1 MIKNSNGY
9 LESYYH
15 DCKSGKFIIGHELML
30 TLDQLMVDL
39 VSDEYVY
46 DTTYADMLINFMEG
60 CIRLTK
66 SPFYGKPMI
75 LMSWQKAWISALYG
89 FQMYEKELG
98 KYVGRFTETLLLIGR
113 KNAKSETTSALILA
127 EMLAAG
133 EGKDLVCASNT
144 YEQSGILYEA
154 VDTMRVMIDPQSK
167 DTWRNRK
174 GLKCLYN
181 NNKLFMMSDRTTG
194 KEGRNIDMAAVDEM
208 HEMKDNTLIK
218 PIEQSMSI
226 KEEKKLILIT
236 TNGFVNDGELD
247 DRLKKYRAIIYGEDT
262 GFASRRKLPW
272 LYTQDSES
280 EVWETDE
287 NGINQAWQ
295 KSNPSLVYG
304 VKKWAFLRDSV
315 EDAKKS
321 KQDRMFVLSKDFNFK
336 VSNSEAWLM
345 REDYDYDAPF
355 DIEDFRGAVCL
366 GSVDLSETTD
376 LCSAKIMLLKPNDRR
391 KYIFSHYW
399 IPESKLTDAPDE
411 SSGAKYHEWANN
423 DLMTI
428 VEGNDIDL
436 SVVADWF
443 YSLKEKYD
451 IQLLYCGYDQRFKR
465 DWQNK
470 MEYYGWMD
478 KQELIMIYQR
488 PDVLNSPIKQV
499 EADLKDRLIIG
510 LNEIDKWCLG
520 NSELKLDARGKGLL
534 VKISGQQSRRIDGA
548 VTLVMLQEMFNRY
561 KVELTNY
568 FQ

>member
-15 DCKSGKFIIGHELML
+15 DCKTGKFIIGHELML
-30 TLDQLMVDL
+30 TLEQLMVDL
-39 VSDEYVY
+39 ESDEYVY
-46 DTTYADMLINFMEG
+46 DTSYADMLINFMEG

-89 FQMYEKELG
+89 FQMYEKELD
-98 KYVGRFTETLLLIGR
+98 KYVGRFTETLLLVGR

-154 VDTMRVMIDPQSK
+154 VDTMRMMIDPQSK

-194 KEGRNIDMAAVDEM
+194 KEGRNIDIAAVDEM

-262 GFASRRKLPW
+262 GFASKRKLPW
-272 LYTQDSES
+272 LYTQDSEA

-304 VKKWAFLRDSV
+304 IKKWSFLRDCV
-315 EDAKKS
+315 DAAKES
-321 KQDRMFVLSKDFNFK
+321 KEDRMFVLSKDFNFK
-336 VSNSEAWLM
+336 VSNAEAWLLM
-345 REDYDYDAPF
+345 EDYNYQEEF
-355 DIEDFRGAVCL
+355 NLEDFRGSYCL
-366 GSVDLSETTD
+366 GAVDLAETTD
-376 LCSAKIMLLKPNDRR
+376 MTSAKILLLKKGDRR
-391 KYIFSHYW
+391 KYVFSHYW
-399 IPESKLTDAPDE
+399 IPEKKLEASSDE
-411 SSGAKYHEWANN
+411 EAGAQYLEWAQAGM
-423 DLMTI
+423 LTI
-428 VEGNDIDL
+428 TEGNDIDL

-443 YSLKEKYD
+443 YDLMKDYQ
-451 IQLLYCGYDQRFKR
+451 ITLLYCGYDQRFKR
-465 DWQNK
+465 DWVNK
-470 MEYYGWMD
+470 MEYYGWND
-478 KQELIMIYQR
+478 KKELEMVLQS
-488 PDVLNSPIKQV
+488 PDILSNPIRQV
-499 EADLKDRLIIG
+499 EADLKDRFIIG
-510 LNEIDKWCLG
+510 LNDIDRWCLG
-520 NSELKLDARGKGLL
+520 NAALKVDARGKGML
-534 VKISGQQSRRIDGA
+534 VKSNGQAARRIDGA
-548 VTLVMLQEMFNRY
+548 VTLVILQEMFNRY
-561 KVELTNY
+561 GTEVKSYL
-568 FQ
+568 

>member
-15 DCKSGKFIIGHELML
+15 DCKTGKFIIGHELML
-30 TLDQLMVDL
+30 TLEQLMVDL
-39 VSDEYVY
+39 ESDEYVY
-46 DTTYADMLINFMEG
+46 DTSYADMLINFMEG

-89 FQMYEKELG
+89 FQMYEKELD
-98 KYVGRFTETLLLIGR
+98 KYVGRFTETLLLVGR

-154 VDTMRVMIDPQSK
+154 VDTMRMMIDPQSK

-262 GFASRRKLPW
+262 GFASKRKLPW
-272 LYTQDSES
+272 LYTQDSEA

-304 VKKWAFLRDSV
+304 IKKWSFLRDCV
-315 EDAKKS
+315 DAAKKS
-321 KQDRMFVLSKDFNFK
+321 KEDRMFVLSKDFNFK
-336 VSNSEAWLM
+336 VSNAEAWLLM
-345 REDYDYDAPF
+345 EDYNYQEEF
-355 DIEDFRGAVCL
+355 NLEDFRGSYCL
-366 GSVDLSETTD
+366 GAVDLAETTD
-376 LCSAKIMLLKPNDRR
+376 MTSAKILLLKKGDRR
-391 KYIFSHYW
+391 KYVFSHYW
-399 IPESKLTDAPDE
+399 IPEKKLEASSDE
-411 SSGAKYHEWANN
+411 EAGAQYLEWAQAGM
-423 DLMTI
+423 LTI
-428 VEGNDIDL
+428 TEGNDIDL

-443 YSLKEKYD
+443 YDLMKDYQ
-451 IQLLYCGYDQRFKR
+451 ITLLYCGYDQRFKR
-465 DWQNK
+465 DWVNK
-470 MEYYGWMD
+470 MEYYGWND
-478 KQELIMIYQR
+478 KKELEMVLQS
-488 PDVLNSPIKQV
+488 PDILSNPIRQV

-510 LNEIDKWCLG
+510 LNDIDRWCLG
-520 NSELKLDARGKGLL
+520 NAALKVDARGKGLL
-534 VKISGQQSRRIDGA
+534 VKINGQAARRIDGA
-548 VTLVMLQEMFNRY
+548 VTLVILQEMFNRY
-561 KVELTNY
+561 GTEVKSYL
-568 FQ
+568 